1 MTADAPVMLTPA
13 DDANAAETQAKP
25 DKDGAFLMTRTG
37 FTFYIRPA
45 APGDEEALAEFFRHA
60 TPEDLRF
67 RFLTSLREVDRDR
80 LEMMTNVDHRRTEDF
95 LAYEMNGGPIIAT
108 AMMAADPSM
117 ETAEVAVSV
126 RPDYRKRG
134 IGWTLLQRV
143 SRFAE
148 AKGIKTLQSIESRD
162 NSAGIEL
169 ERDMGFTARPC
180 PGDPTLVILEAK
192 LGGGC

>member
-13 DDANAAETQAKP
+13 DGANGAASKP
-25 DKDGAFLMTRTG
+25 EDEGAFLMTRTG

-45 APGDEEALAEFFRHA
+45 APGDEAALADFFRHS

-80 LEMMTNVDHRRTEDF
+80 LEMMTNVDHSRTEDF
-95 LAYEMNGGPIIAT
+95 LAYEMDGGPIIAT
-108 AMMAADPSM
+108 AMMAADPAM

-134 IGWTLLQRV
+134 IGWTLLKHL

-148 AKGIKTLQSIESRD
+148 AKGIKTLQSVESRS

-169 ERDMGFTARPC
+169 EREMGFTVKPC
-180 PGDPTLVILEAK
+180 PGDPTLVILETK

>member
-1 MTADAPVMLTPA
+1 MSADAPVMITPA
-13 DDANAAETQAKP
+13 DEALAGGGRQEP
-25 DKDGAFLMTRTG
+25 DGAFLMTRTG
-37 FTFYIRPA
+37 FTFYVRPA
-45 APGDEEALAEFFRHA
+45 APGDEAALADFFRHA

-80 LEMMTNVDHRRTEDF
+80 LEMMTHVDHGRTEDF
-95 LAYEMNGGPIIAT
+95 LAYEMDGGPIIAT
-108 AMMAADPSM
+108 AMMAADPAM

-126 RPDYRKRG
+126 RPDYRGRG
-134 IGWTLLQRV
+134 IGWTLLEHV

-169 ERDMGFTARPC
+169 EREMGFTAKPC
-180 PGDPTLVILEAK
+180 PGDSTLVILETK